1 MLLKEDFNLRT
12 GIINGK
18 KMIFIDPETSET
30 TFPYKDKIKEFG
42 AHWIKPYK
50 TWGWYAGK
58 TPESSRIQYDKMIKP
73 CLEFLMSVENQRQSG
88 EQTDA
93 GDGNQTAMARDVVAA
108 CDQLWAEIESEDWDE
123 IAVNVPNTMTKEEI
137 KDKLEGFKTE
147 LMRKLGSPEFLA
159 LMEPIIKFRR
169 AAGYQVSLLNSIRI
183 ILQDPKATLVKSKTK
198 WMDMNRTVK
207 PDAIPIIL
215 LRPNGGS
222 KYHNAEEK
230 KAARADYLRRI
241 GKTEDELTPGEKEV
255 LKTELNK
262 QVTNGDFFS
271 WRTYLA
277 YDIRFTEQVEGKEE
291 IVTPD
296 RPEYKWN
303 EYDSDETARDEA
315 YINAAI
321 EVAKKYGLTIEYR
334 DPKTMGGAKGF
345 ATNNGVIAFEE
356 GAPMNRGMLNT
367 VIHETAH
374 ELLHWSYLKRK
385 DEDFKQFFLGT
396 EQGRGLVEQQAE
408 LSAWIVMRILGY
420 EGMDASLNYMGGWGM
435 DAKTSCKVFDMVANV
450 ATKLSNDIER
460 AAQGLNDEVNE
471 SRIMES
477 VIRGIDVASLFGKRA
492 VMLYRK
498 GKQQLAA
505 EGNPDDPDVQMENR
519 RRVKATF
526 FETYNRIKDVLK

>member
-58 TPESSRIQYDKMIKP
+58 TPETSRIQYDKMIKP
-73 CLEFLMSVENQRQSG
+73 CLEFLMSVENQRQGG
-88 EQTDA
+88 EETGAD
-93 GDGNQTAMARDVVAA
+93 DGNQTAMARDVVAA

-123 IAVNVPNTMTKEEI
+123 IAINVPNAMTKEEL
-137 KDKLEGFKTE
+137 KDKLEGFKAE
-147 LMRKLGSPEFLA
+147 LMRKLGTPEFIA

-169 AAGYQVSLLNSIRI
+169 AAGYQVNLLNTMRI
-183 ILQDPKATLVKSKTK
+183 ILQDPKATMVKPKTK
-198 WMDMNRTVK
+198 WLEMNRTVK
-207 PDAIPIIL
+207 PDAKPIVLI
-215 LRPNGGS
+215 RPNGDP

-230 KAARADYLRRI
+230 KAAKADYLRKI

-262 QVTNGDFFS
+262 QVANGDSFS
-271 WRTYLA
+271 WVRYLA

-296 RPEYKWN
+296 RPEYKWH

-321 EVAKKYGLTIEYR
+321 EVAKKYGLKIEYK
-334 DPKTMGGAKGF
+334 DPKTMGGAKGY
-345 ATNNGVIAFEE
+345 ATDKGVIAFEE

-385 DEDFKQFFLGT
+385 DEDFKQFFVGT

-450 ATKLSNDIER
+450 ATKLSNDIEKT
-460 AAQGLNDEVNE
+460 AQDLNDKVNE

-477 VIRGIDVASLFGKRA
+477 VVRGIDVASLFGQRA